1 MVNPRLRRGSAY
13 GGLIFPG
20 GFGYG
25 PGARSFWAK
34 SIGRV
39 GPLPGGFDR
48 LPQDAAGRPG
58 ARRLPYTGITLSL
71 GKEGL
76 ARAELAEWRWSLYRA
91 EGLRE
96 Q

>member
-1 MVNPRLRRGSAY
+1 MVNARLRRGSAY
-13 GGLIFPG
+13 GGLIF
-20 GFGYG
+20 
-25 PGARSFWAK
+25 
-34 SIGRV
+34 
-39 GPLPGGFDR
+39 PGGFDR